1 MLVGAASL
9 GVRERDTA
17 GYFEQSFSSSQFSQN
32 WKICFGQCEAALS
45 RRGAEC
51 QRHLPEGGEERE
63 RRGQMHDHTAN
74 RNQHTCAQFQQ
85 TFTECP
91 DLSSGTAGVRGSQTQ
106 LLHQYV
112 RGSGEQDAELVG
124 PEVAAAGAVDL
135 EIVQFSR

>member
-1 MLVGAASL
+1 
-9 GVRERDTA
+9 
-17 GYFEQSFSSSQFSQN
+17 
-32 WKICFGQCEAALS
+32 
-45 RRGAEC
+45 
-51 QRHLPEGGEERE
+51 
-63 RRGQMHDHTAN
+63 MHDHAAN
-74 RNQHTCAQFQQ
+74 RTHHSGTQFQQ
-85 TFTECP
+85 PFTDGP